1 MVKNDKTRL
10 ARTRIACLPAS
21 ICFWVE
27 TLEMNLGNVE
37 CFLLVAENKSFARAA
52 KALHISQPA
61 VTKQIQ
67 ALEKKMGVKLFIQSR
82 PYLSVFIELASK
94 MF

>member
-37 CFLLVAENKSFARAA
+37 CFLLVAENKSFCQSG
-52 KALHISQPA
+52 KGPSY
-61 VTKQIQ
+61 
-67 ALEKKMGVKLFIQSR
+67 FIAGSYKTD
-82 PYLSVFIELASK
+82 PGT
-94 MF
+94 